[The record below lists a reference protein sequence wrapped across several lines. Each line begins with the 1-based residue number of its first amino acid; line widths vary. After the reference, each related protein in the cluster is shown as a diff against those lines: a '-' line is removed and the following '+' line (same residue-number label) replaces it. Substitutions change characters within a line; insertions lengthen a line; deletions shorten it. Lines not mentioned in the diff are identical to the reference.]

1 MSSCVSGVPWRSGK
15 AQSFRMVAGEL
26 WFLSKATRAD
36 NPSVALVSVGSCV
49 LAWLFLSIW
58 LFLSSWQKETS
69 GRLRSRRIRIP
80 PEKPETRAEPGRREG
95 KSQEGVEDQEEP
107 REAPEKPEP
116 RAEPWGRELEG
127 KGRARKE
134 TRTRKSQG
142 HPQRSQSPGQSQG
155 E

>member
-1 MSSCVSGVPWRSGK
+1 M
-15 AQSFRMVAGEL
+15 
-26 WFLSKATRAD
+26 SKATRAD

-49 LAWLFLSIW
+49 LAWLFLRIW
-58 LFLSSWQKETS
+58 PFLSSWQKETS

-116 RAEPWGRELEG
+116 RAGEGNG
-127 KGRARKE
+127 KGREEPGRRRGPGRAKGSPREARAQGRVRGEGKE
-134 TRTRKSQG
+134 D
-142 HPQRSQSPGQSQG
+142 PGRRRG
-155 E
+155 

>member
-1 MSSCVSGVPWRSGK
+1 MSQEVPGGQGK
-15 AQSFRMVAGEL
+15 AQSSRTVAGEL

-49 LAWLFLSIW
+49 LAWLFLRIW
-58 LFLSSWQKETS
+58 LFLSSWQKEIS
-69 GRLRSRRIRIP
+69 GRLGSRRTRIP

-95 KSQEGVEDQEEP
+95 KSQEGDEDQKEL

-116 RAEPWGRELEG
+116 RAETGGRE
-127 KGRARKE
+127 RKTQE
-134 TRTRKSQG
+134 EEDG
-142 HPQRSQSPGQSQG
+142 DA

>member
-1 MSSCVSGVPWRSGK
+1 M
-15 AQSFRMVAGEL
+15 
-26 WFLSKATRAD
+26 SKATRAD

-49 LAWLFLSIW
+49 LAWLFLRIW

-69 GRLRSRRIRIP
+69 GRLRSRRTRIP

-116 RAEPWGRELEG
+116 RAGEGNG
-127 KGRARKE
+127 KGREEPGRRRGPGRAKGSPREARAQGRVRGEGKE
-134 TRTRKSQG
+134 D
-142 HPQRSQSPGQSQG
+142 PGRRRG
-155 E
+155 